1 MKREH
6 PEPYSSSAMS
16 PALDVMLEVGD
27 ISDARADVVLL
38 KHAQNFYGADSA
50 VANRLES
57 VGIPRSQLEV
67 PVGDHRFVETQ
78 GTIGAPL
85 ALFLGTVRLGQLG
98 YHEIRQF
105 AARALKALESR
116 SGIRHIACTVHGTNY
131 GLDEDEAALALVGG
145 LVEAFLRGAGPESLE
160 RITVVELR
168 PKRVERLRK
177 ALERGL
183 GSSPGVERL
192 PTGWGFRVKRMNQVV
207 QAPSLATA
215 GAQSLAKPH
224 AFVAMPFAPEL
235 EDVYHYGILAP
246 VRAAGLLCERVDQA
260 VFEGAII
267 QRIKER
273 IDTAKVIIA
282 DLSMANPNVYLEVG
296 YAWGRGRP
304 TVLLVRDLKELK
316 FDVAGHRCLVYRNI
330 RDLESQLTRELQHLG

>member
-1 MKREH
+1 M
-6 PEPYSSSAMS
+6 SA
-16 PALDVMLEVGD
+16 ALELVLEAGNITD
-27 ISDARADVVLL
+27 TRADVVLL
-38 KHAQNFYGADSA
+38 KHAQSFYGADLA
-50 VANRLES
+50 VASRL
-57 VGIPRSQLEV
+57 VQAGIPMASFSV
-67 PVGDHRFVETQ
+67 PIGDHVFIETR

-85 ALFLGTVRLGQLG
+85 ALFLGTVKLGKFG

-116 SGIRHIACTVHGTNY
+116 PDIRHIACTVHGPNY

-145 LVEAFLRGAGPESLE
+145 LVEAFMRGAGPQGLE
-160 RITVVELR
+160 RITVVELQQ
-168 PKRVERLRK
+168 KRAERLRT

-183 GSSPGVERL
+183 GKSPGVEPL
-192 PTGWGFRVKRMNQVV
+192 TAGWGFRVKRMSQHV
-207 QAPSLATA
+207 QAPPMATA

-224 AFVAMPFAPEL
+224 AFVAMPFATEM
-235 EDVYHYGILAP
+235 EDVYHYGILGP
-246 VRAAGLLCERVDQA
+246 VKAAGLLCERVDQA

-273 IDTAKVIIA
+273 IDTAKVVIA

-304 TVLLVRDLKELK
+304 TILLVRDLKELK
-316 FDVAGHRCLVYRNI
+316 FDVAAYRCLVYRNI
-330 RDLESQLTRELQHLG
+330 RDLETQLSRELQHLG